1 MNGERQWLVLV
12 GLALLTFIFTAING
26 HPFREQD
33 TGFGIKD
40 DPAENQPLS
49 LAERDTTG
57 KAGDASIEPISDISG
72 TANSA
77 GNASTTASAIPTTNS
92 TSLGPNNTTKSPE
105 PFNNSTFNQNVTT
118 DAQNKTKNLTTTASR
133 QNVAI
138 IATTA
143 VQTGNTLILTS
154 IRSRSVNM
162 KINPS
167 QTIKIVPKNSS
178 GIGLATY
185 TRSLK
190 LSLTQTPSEG
200 SLKLSA
206 IRSAS
211 ASLNPSK
218 SATIMVKP
226 TVAVS
231 SAAPSSNPP
240 STQKL
245 SGAPSTRHPSG
256 TPSTQVPSGK
266 LSNSPTIQSSSVAP
280 STESSFVVLSTKAPN
295 PGTQST
301 QHSSDAP
308 STEGA
313 TEVPSTSGTKVP
325 STQTTQK
332 VTVTGASTK
341 LSSPTS
347 QKLPST
353 SKPSTVLSTGPVSSL
368 PPTTVKAPESTSNH
382 ASSEKP
388 STKVSTQQ
396 STRKPTTQGIEK
408 TEKPSTKVIS
418 VAPTTKEATTTVPKE
433 PTTNVKSKTTKAA
446 TTKAATTKAATTKA
460 ATKKATMKKEA
471 TKKPIAVKTKARNQ
485 NDEGR
490 MPPPDQGKEAVLWD
504 FIVPVAIGTGVALA
518 IAFGVVLVRA
528 CRRRK
533 LIKVRFGGKLAGFEG
548 DNLNNNLISD
558 GTPDTVEILQNI
570 FTKPWSKLPETII
583 PSLEDVASSLRQEN
597 PPTPSIGQVKTALK
611 QLNSKK
617 ATGSD
622 GIPAWVL
629 KRYCEELA
637 PIVHDII
644 CASIKECEYPTA
656 YKHALVIPVPK
667 VNPPRDI
674 ENDFRQISILPQM
687 AKVLEKL
694 QLKLNLPSS
703 RINDNQHA
711 FTSKRSTVSALTN
724 ISQNWFNVTDNT
736 HSAKNGVHALFIDFR
751 KAFDLVDH
759 GILLRKLAEM
769 NVTKAFWLWKRSFL
783 EDRRQQVKLA
793 GTLSSVKP
801 CPAGV
806 PQGSIRPVLEYAA
819 PIWGGLPQY
828 LIDEIESIQNRCIK
842 ILGTSRCNFE
852 TLEQRRA
859 HLTVKEYQRILSDP
873 TNPCNKLIPQ
883 LFTHEHD
890 LRTTNNLPYVV
901 SYTKRH
907 RQSFIPR
914 AISLLKQS

>member
-1 MNGERQWLVLV
+1 MTAYIKKEIKARQK
-12 GLALLTFIFTAING
+12 AY
-26 HPFREQD
+26 
-33 TGFGIKD
+33 
-40 DPAENQPLS
+40 
-49 LAERDTTG
+49 TTG
-57 KAGDASIEPISDISG
+57 
-72 TANSA
+72 NM
-77 GNASTTASAIPTTNS
+77 
-92 TSLGPNNTTKSPE
+92 TKY
-105 PFNNSTFNQNVTT
+105 
-118 DAQNKTKNLTTTASR
+118 R
-133 QNVAI
+133 QLADKI
-138 IATTA
+138 I
-143 VQTGNTLILTS
+143 TLI
-154 IRSRSVNM
+154 
-162 KINPS
+162 K
-167 QTIKIVPKNSS
+167 KAKAEFYSS
-178 GIGLATY
+178 
-185 TRSLK
+185 K
-190 LSLTQTPSEG
+190 
-200 SLKLSA
+200 
-206 IRSAS
+206 
-211 ASLNPSK
+211 
-218 SATIMVKP
+218 
-226 TVAVS
+226 
-231 SAAPSSNPP
+231 
-240 STQKL
+240 
-245 SGAPSTRHPSG
+245 
-256 TPSTQVPSGK
+256 
-266 LSNSPTIQSSSVAP
+266 
-280 STESSFVVLSTKAPN
+280 
-295 PGTQST
+295 
-301 QHSSDAP
+301 
-308 STEGA
+308 
-313 TEVPSTSGTKVP
+313 
-325 STQTTQK
+325 
-332 VTVTGASTK
+332 
-341 LSSPTS
+341 
-347 QKLPST
+347 
-353 SKPSTVLSTGPVSSL
+353 
-368 PPTTVKAPESTSNH
+368 
-382 ASSEKP
+382 
-388 STKVSTQQ
+388 
-396 STRKPTTQGIEK
+396 
-408 TEKPSTKVIS
+408 
-418 VAPTTKEATTTVPKE
+418 
-433 PTTNVKSKTTKAA
+433 VKSKRKHDAA
-446 TTKAATTKAATTKA
+446 KWHRT
-460 ATKKATMKKEA
+460 
-471 TKKPIAVKTKARNQ
+471 ISQ
-485 NDEGR
+485 
-490 MPPPDQGKEAVLWD
+490 
-504 FIVPVAIGTGVALA
+504 
-518 IAFGVVLVRA
+518 
-528 CRRRK
+528 
-533 LIKVRFGGKLAGFEG
+533 LAGFEG

-558 GTPDTVEILQNI
+558 STPDTAEILQNI

-769 NVTKAFWLWKRSFL
+769 NVTKAFWLWTRSFL

-806 PQGSIRPVLEYAA
+806 PQGSVMSPALFNIHINDIENSIPDGLSINICKYADDCTQDEVVSQGSSSHMQEALEAVQEWSNRNKMTINSKKTKDMWICFNTAIPAPEPLIRPVLEYAA

-883 LFTHEHD
+883 PFTHEHD

>member
-1 MNGERQWLVLV
+1 MFACHISNKVDDLHAIVEMNS
-12 GLALLTFIFTAING
+12 
-26 HPFREQD
+26 P
-33 TGFGIKD
+33 
-40 DPAENQPLS
+40 S
-49 LAERDTTG
+49 LIMITESWQNTNIPD
-57 KAGDASIEPISDISG
+57 SDISIG
-72 TANSA
+72 RMFNTYRRDRPTPGGGVLAYV
-77 GNASTTASAIPTTNS
+77 NACIPTTCLKNLEEDNREVLWLLLKPPR
-92 TSLGPNNTTKSPE
+92 TPR
-105 PFNNSTFNQNVTT
+105 PFSVIVVVGVYFPPGQSAESERELIEYITRGLDSVLRDYPSAGVCIMGDFNQM
-118 DAQNKTKNLTTTASR
+118 KLSRLCRRFNLKKSVKAPTRGTR
-133 QNVAI
+133 VLDQ
-138 IATTA
+138 
-143 VQTGNTLILTS
+143 ILTNMS
-154 IRSRSVNM
+154 DLYKEVVHLPPVGRSDHQCLLYSH
-162 KINPS
+162 KTI
-167 QTIKIVPKNSS
+167 QT
-178 GIGLATY
+178 
-185 TRSLK
+185 
-190 LSLTQTPSEG
+190 
-200 SLKLSA
+200 
-206 IRSAS
+206 
-211 ASLNPSK
+211 
-218 SATIMVKP
+218 VK
-226 TVAVS
+226 
-231 SAAPSSNPP
+231 
-240 STQKL
+240 
-245 SGAPSTRHPSG
+245 PSTR
-256 TPSTQVPSGK
+256 K
-266 LSNSPTIQSSSVAP
+266 LRLTKPCNLNALGLKLNLEDWKPIFEARDINNKVSLFTNTIIDILDKTIPV
-280 STESSFVVLSTKAPN
+280 
-295 PGTQST
+295 
-301 QHSSDAP
+301 
-308 STEGA
+308 
-313 TEVPSTSGTKVP
+313 
-325 STQTTQK
+325 TTIR
-332 VTVTGASTK
+332 T
-341 LSSPTS
+341 
-347 QKLPST
+347 
-353 SKPSTVLSTGPVSSL
+353 
-368 PPTTVKAPESTSNH
+368 H
-382 ASSEKP
+382 ASDKP
-388 STKVSTQQ
+388 WMMAYIKKEIKARQKAYTTGNMTKYRQLADKIITLIKKAKAEFYS
-396 STRKPTTQGIEK
+396 SK
-408 TEKPSTKVIS
+408 
-418 VAPTTKEATTTVPKE
+418 
-433 PTTNVKSKTTKAA
+433 VKSKRKHDAA
-446 TTKAATTKAATTKA
+446 KWHRT
-460 ATKKATMKKEA
+460 
-471 TKKPIAVKTKARNQ
+471 ISQ
-485 NDEGR
+485 
-490 MPPPDQGKEAVLWD
+490 
-504 FIVPVAIGTGVALA
+504 
-518 IAFGVVLVRA
+518 
-528 CRRRK
+528 
-533 LIKVRFGGKLAGFEG
+533 LAGFEG
-548 DNLNNNLISD
+548 DNLNNNLISN

-644 CASIKECEYPTA
+644 CASIKECEYLIA

-687 AKVLEKL
+687 AKVPEKL

-736 HSAKNGVHALFIDFR
+736 HSAKNRVHALFIDFR

-769 NVTKAFWLWKRSFL
+769 NVTKAFWLWTRSFL
-783 EDRRQQVKLA
+783 EERRQQIKLA

-806 PQGSIRPVLEYAA
+806 LQGSVMSPALFNIHINDIENSIQDGLSINICKYADDCTQDEVVSQGSSSHMQEALEAVQEWSNRNKMTINSKKTKDMWICFNTAIPVPEPLVIGNEVVERVNSHKLLGVWHQNNLKWNCHVKNIVTKANKRMFSLRECRRANLPPEVGIACYESKIRPVFEYAA

-873 TNPCNKLIPQ
+873 TNRCNKLIPQ
-883 LFTHEHD
+883 PFTHEHD

>member
-1 MNGERQWLVLV
+1 M
-12 GLALLTFIFTAING
+12 I
-26 HPFREQD
+26 
-33 TGFGIKD
+33 
-40 DPAENQPLS
+40 
-49 LAERDTTG
+49 
-57 KAGDASIEPISDISG
+57 DILDK
-72 TANSA
+72 T
-77 GNASTTASAIPTTNS
+77 IP
-92 TSLGPNNTTKSPE
+92 
-105 PFNNSTFNQNVTT
+105 VTT
-118 DAQNKTKNLTTTASR
+118 IRTHASDKPWMTAYIKKEIKARQKAYTTRNMTKYR
-133 QNVAI
+133 QLADKI
-138 IATTA
+138 I
-143 VQTGNTLILTS
+143 TLI
-154 IRSRSVNM
+154 
-162 KINPS
+162 K
-167 QTIKIVPKNSS
+167 KAKAEFYSS
-178 GIGLATY
+178 
-185 TRSLK
+185 K
-190 LSLTQTPSEG
+190 
-200 SLKLSA
+200 
-206 IRSAS
+206 
-211 ASLNPSK
+211 
-218 SATIMVKP
+218 
-226 TVAVS
+226 
-231 SAAPSSNPP
+231 
-240 STQKL
+240 
-245 SGAPSTRHPSG
+245 
-256 TPSTQVPSGK
+256 
-266 LSNSPTIQSSSVAP
+266 
-280 STESSFVVLSTKAPN
+280 
-295 PGTQST
+295 
-301 QHSSDAP
+301 
-308 STEGA
+308 
-313 TEVPSTSGTKVP
+313 
-325 STQTTQK
+325 
-332 VTVTGASTK
+332 
-341 LSSPTS
+341 
-347 QKLPST
+347 
-353 SKPSTVLSTGPVSSL
+353 
-368 PPTTVKAPESTSNH
+368 
-382 ASSEKP
+382 
-388 STKVSTQQ
+388 
-396 STRKPTTQGIEK
+396 
-408 TEKPSTKVIS
+408 
-418 VAPTTKEATTTVPKE
+418 
-433 PTTNVKSKTTKAA
+433 VKSKRKHDAA
-446 TTKAATTKAATTKA
+446 KWHRT
-460 ATKKATMKKEA
+460 
-471 TKKPIAVKTKARNQ
+471 ISQ
-485 NDEGR
+485 
-490 MPPPDQGKEAVLWD
+490 
-504 FIVPVAIGTGVALA
+504 
-518 IAFGVVLVRA
+518 
-528 CRRRK
+528 
-533 LIKVRFGGKLAGFEG
+533 LAGFEG

-558 GTPDTVEILQNI
+558 STPDTVEILQNI
-570 FTKPWSKLPETII
+570 FTKPWSKLPETIL

-617 ATGSD
+617 ANGSD

-751 KAFDLVDH
+751 KTFDLVDH

-769 NVTKAFWLWKRSFL
+769 NVTKAFWLWTCSFL

-806 PQGSIRPVLEYAA
+806 PQGSVMSPALFNIHINDIENSIPNGLSINICKYADDCTQDEVVSQDSSSHMQEALEAIRPVLEYAA

-859 HLTVKEYQRILSDP
+859 HLTITEYQRILSDP

-883 LFTHEHD
+883 PYTHEHD

-907 RQSFIPR
+907 GQSFIPR

>member
-1 MNGERQWLVLV
+1 M
-12 GLALLTFIFTAING
+12 I
-26 HPFREQD
+26 
-33 TGFGIKD
+33 
-40 DPAENQPLS
+40 
-49 LAERDTTG
+49 
-57 KAGDASIEPISDISG
+57 DILDK
-72 TANSA
+72 T
-77 GNASTTASAIPTTNS
+77 IP
-92 TSLGPNNTTKSPE
+92 
-105 PFNNSTFNQNVTT
+105 VTT
-118 DAQNKTKNLTTTASR
+118 IRTHASDKPWMTAYIKKEIKARQKAYTTRNMTKYR
-133 QNVAI
+133 QLADKSI
-138 IATTA
+138 
-143 VQTGNTLILTS
+143 TLI
-154 IRSRSVNM
+154 
-162 KINPS
+162 K
-167 QTIKIVPKNSS
+167 KAKAEFYSS
-178 GIGLATY
+178 
-185 TRSLK
+185 K
-190 LSLTQTPSEG
+190 
-200 SLKLSA
+200 
-206 IRSAS
+206 
-211 ASLNPSK
+211 
-218 SATIMVKP
+218 
-226 TVAVS
+226 
-231 SAAPSSNPP
+231 
-240 STQKL
+240 
-245 SGAPSTRHPSG
+245 
-256 TPSTQVPSGK
+256 
-266 LSNSPTIQSSSVAP
+266 
-280 STESSFVVLSTKAPN
+280 
-295 PGTQST
+295 
-301 QHSSDAP
+301 
-308 STEGA
+308 
-313 TEVPSTSGTKVP
+313 
-325 STQTTQK
+325 
-332 VTVTGASTK
+332 
-341 LSSPTS
+341 
-347 QKLPST
+347 
-353 SKPSTVLSTGPVSSL
+353 
-368 PPTTVKAPESTSNH
+368 
-382 ASSEKP
+382 
-388 STKVSTQQ
+388 
-396 STRKPTTQGIEK
+396 
-408 TEKPSTKVIS
+408 
-418 VAPTTKEATTTVPKE
+418 
-433 PTTNVKSKTTKAA
+433 VKSKRKHDAA
-446 TTKAATTKAATTKA
+446 KWHRT
-460 ATKKATMKKEA
+460 
-471 TKKPIAVKTKARNQ
+471 ISQ
-485 NDEGR
+485 
-490 MPPPDQGKEAVLWD
+490 
-504 FIVPVAIGTGVALA
+504 
-518 IAFGVVLVRA
+518 
-528 CRRRK
+528 
-533 LIKVRFGGKLAGFEG
+533 LAGFEG

-558 GTPDTVEILQNI
+558 STPDTAEILQNI

-597 PPTPSIGQVKTALK
+597 SSTPSIGQVKTALK

-644 CASIKECEYPTA
+644 CASIKECEYSTA

-724 ISQNWFNVTDNT
+724 ISQNWFNETDNT

-769 NVTKAFWLWKRSFL
+769 NVTKAFWLWTRSFL

-806 PQGSIRPVLEYAA
+806 PQGSVMSPALFNIHINDIENSIPDGLSINICKYADDCTQDKVVSQGSSSHMQEALEAVQEWSNRNKMTINSKKTKDMWICFNTAIPAPEPLVIGNEAVERVNSHKLLGVWHQNNLKWNCHVKNIVRKANKRMFSLRECRRANLPPEVGITCYESNIRPVLEYAA

-859 HLTVKEYQRILSDP
+859 HLTVKEYQSILSDP

-883 LFTHEHD
+883 PFTHEHD

-914 AISLLKQS
+914 AIFLLKQS